1 MVRIRS
7 GVQSSPSAQVY
18 NQHMASH
25 TGRYIF
31 LAALLI
37 SLIAGLFVVAARHPG
52 APSSESNI
60 LTASNKA
67 TPTPTFSV
75 VLLKTDGEK
84 RRLISCQLKR
94 CQTLT
99 PPSSQES
106 SAVTDGQSWYHYQ
119 DGSLRRTWINNG
131 ESQIIVDRTPLIAS
145 RDLIISPDNKKI
157 AYWLDNIDQP
167 DKQLTELWA
176 FDSDEAGTKLLAE
189 KLVRS
194 AVATEPR
201 WNKASSRLW
210 FVGGDHELNVVST
223 QPPGIVPSFK
233 NLDWDRL
240 KGTAD
245 HGVMDIS
252 LTGKTLAYAEPT
264 YLGRSKLVTASQVGK
279 PRTALVRHPIPYLQW
294 LDDDNLLFIT
304 QDSQSFTFWRLN
316 SSTQQQIA
324 RHPGQLESVHTDGEG
339 SYAIFASQP
348 RKNQT
353 RLYAL
358 HIASGDIINLDYQ
371 VPSFGKRT
379 NLVHIESQP
388 DQSGAVAGLTQPLI
402 DDQLAAFVENNL
414 ADIVRQ
420 TNVRPKRLIITD
432 KPNTIYVDYR
442 DGTGV
447 DKRLLLIVN
456 DAVYAEWSIF
466 AYYEESSGEWVK
478 TEGGGLTNPQ
488 PVRLYEWEENLDQ
501 WILKENYQ

>member
-1 MVRIRS
+1 
-7 GVQSSPSAQVY
+7 
-18 NQHMASH
+18 MASRLA
-25 TGRYIF
+25 RYLF
-31 LAALLI
+31 LGTLLVT
-37 SLIAGLFVVAARHPG
+37 LVAGLFTIAARR
-52 APSSESNI
+52 PSSHNNESDT
-60 LTASNKA
+60 LTVSTKED
-67 TPTPTFSV
+67 PVPTFSV
-75 VLLKTDGEK
+75 VLLKTEGEK
-84 RRLISCQLKR
+84 KRLISCQYKR

-119 DGSLRRTWINNG
+119 DGSLRRVWIENNR
-131 ESQIIVDRTPLIAS
+131 SDIIVDQTPLVRPRGI
-145 RDLIISPDNKKI
+145 IISPDNKKV
-157 AYWLDNIDQP
+157 AYWLDNVDQP

-176 FDSDEAGTKLLAE
+176 FDSDEGGTKLLVE
-189 KLVRS
+189 KLVRP
-194 AVATEPR
+194 AVVTKAR

-210 FVGGDHELNVVST
+210 FVGDDYELNIVST

-240 KGTAD
+240 KGMAD

-264 YLGRSKLVTASQVGK
+264 YLSRSKLVTASQVGK

-316 SSTQQQIA
+316 GSTQQQIA
-324 RHPGQLESVHTDGEG
+324 RHPGQLESVHTAGEG
-339 SYAIFASQP
+339 NYAIFASQP

-371 VPSFGKRT
+371 VPSFGKQT
-379 NLVHIESQP
+379 YLAHVASP
-388 DQSGAVAGLTQPLI
+388 SDQSGQVAGLTQPLA

-420 TNVRPKRLIITD
+420 TNVRPKRLVITD

-447 DKRLLLIVN
+447 DKRLLITVN
-456 DAVYAEWSIF
+456 DAVYAEWSIS
-466 AYYEESSGEWVK
+466 AYYEEVSGEWVK
-478 TEGGGLTNPQ
+478 TQGGGLAEP
-488 PVRLYEWEENLDQ
+488 PARRLYEWEENLDQ